1 MKLPWLT
8 EGQKFAIGASI
19 VFLGFCGFFALAPQS
34 AYGADFAVT
43 HPYIPT
49 QPMPQPANPMPV
61 APLRFMVHKG
71 QLIVEYPGK
80 RCPDGQAGC
89 HRETEKAIYYLDEEA
104 KQHELEH
111 VDGMRH
117 GDWLQ
122 GGGMKCAKVTISGE
136 THWRVGE
143 WICRAPSGIYVSGG
157 T

>member
-19 VFLGFCGFFALAPQS
+19 VFLGFC
-34 AYGADFAVT
+34 AYFGTAYAE
-43 HPYIPT
+43 
-49 QPMPQPANPMPV
+49 
-61 APLRFMVHKG
+61 PLRFMVHKG

-89 HRETEKAIYYLDEEA
+89 HRETERAIYYLDEEA

-122 GGGMKCAKVTISGE
+122 GGGARCAKVTIQGE

-143 WICRAPSGIYVSGG
+143 WICRAPSGIYFSGG